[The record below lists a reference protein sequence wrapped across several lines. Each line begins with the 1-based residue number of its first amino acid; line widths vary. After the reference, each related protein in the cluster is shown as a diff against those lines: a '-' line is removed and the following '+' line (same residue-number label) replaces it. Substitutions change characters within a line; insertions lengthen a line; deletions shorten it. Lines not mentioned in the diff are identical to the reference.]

1 MKDLFNKAVSFG
13 LGAAIA
19 TKEQAEKLVE
29 ELVNKGEVNKSESK
43 QMVDDLL
50 RKGREV
56 QASIDARIKEYVR
69 SALNEANLT
78 TKDDYNQLQLRVAD
92 LERRVAELEAQT
104 SGEPA
109 VEEAE
114 EQAEDGPVSLTKDE

>member
-43 QMVDDLL
+43 QLVDDLL
-50 RKGREV
+50 RKGREA

-69 SALNEANLT
+69 GALNEANLT
-78 TKDDYNQLQLRVAD
+78 TRDDYVQLKQQIAE
-92 LERRVAELEAQT
+92 LEQRVAELEAKT
-104 SGEPA
+104 AGSPAAAEGYPEEEPA
-109 VEEAE
+109 A
-114 EQAEDGPVSLTKDE
+114 LTKDE

>member
-1 MKDLFNKAVSFG
+1 MKDLFSKAVSFG

-43 QMVDDLL
+43 QLVDELL

-56 QASIDARIKEYVR
+56 QASIDARVKEYVR

-78 TKDDYNQLQLRVAD
+78 TKDDYNQLKQQIID
-92 LERRVAELEAQT
+92 LERRVAELEAKT
-104 SGEPA
+104 ASGA
-109 VEEAE
+109 AEAKQE
-114 EQAEDGPVSLTKDE
+114 TEGEAVSLKKEE